1 MDRFYIDRYI
11 RHQSIHWF
19 NQEELF
25 RKNVLIVGMGAIGN
39 ELLKNM
45 VLLGIGNITIIDF
58 DKIEIHNLTRSVLFR
73 EEDIGKYKVQV
84 AKERAKEL
92 NPDPRIKIQ
101 TFNDDFYQIVSLSF
115 LEQFDVVFSAVDNFE
130 ARIRLHRLCFLNKVD
145 FINAG
150 IDSQYVN
157 VEYFPYSNSNSKNHH
172 LACFEC
178 NLSDKVYQNI
188 NKRYSCGWIEK
199 TAINQKKIPTTI
211 ITSSIAASFMLSCF
225 LRRDEFVDP
234 TKIFIDTIHPN
245 ITKANLQKNRD
256 CYFCSNWGNTQQ
268 KSWKEFL
275 KGIQN
280 LKDEITFFLNEPIL
294 ISLRCEVCNKTE
306 LIWDLSRKFK
316 DKDLICHACKN
327 NRQPE
332 VRDYIYKNEIQYIEN
347 LSFKYLYY
355 FMNNLTVLVKKDD

>member
-1 MDRFYIDRYI
+1 MDQFYIDRYI
-11 RHQSIHWF
+11 RHQSVHWL
-19 NQEELF
+19 NQEDLF

-73 EEDIGKYKVQV
+73 EKDIGKYKVQV

-92 NPDPRIKIQ
+92 NPDPRIQIQ
-101 TFNDDFYQIVSLSF
+101 AYSDDFYEVVNLSF

-130 ARIRLHRLCFLNKVD
+130 ARIRLHRLCFLNKID

-157 VEYFPYSNSNSKNHH
+157 VEYFPYSKDHH

-178 NLSDKVYQNI
+178 NLNDKVYQNI

-211 ITSSIAASFMLSCF
+211 LTSSVAASIMLSCF
-225 LRRDEFVDP
+225 LRRDVYVDP
-234 TKIFIDTIHPN
+234 TKIFIDTIDPN
-245 ITKANLQKNRD
+245 LTKARLQKNED
-256 CYFCSNWGNTQQ
+256 CYFCSTWGNTQQ
-268 KSWKEFL
+268 QSWREFL
-275 KGIQN
+275 KYIQN
-280 LKDEITFFLNEPIL
+280 LKDETTFFLNEPIL

-316 DKDLICHACKN
+316 DKDLICPICKG

-332 VRDYIYKNEIQYIEN
+332 VRDYIYKNEIDYITN
-347 LSFKYLYY
+347 LGFKYLYY
-355 FMNNLTVLVKKDD
+355 FINDITILVKKK